1 MGLTDVTNPAIG
13 EMTIRVTSG
22 STAVE
27 FDRFLEY
34 DYKENYLEASDSLSF
49 TLDQRELSRTDA
61 GVLVP
66 GAIVEP
72 CVDGKVQS
80 RSILDEP
87 QATFSRDEGNVVRC
101 EARDWLSVAV
111 DGQVDPQTRFL
122 PGMTLLDLIVAAY
135 STINPNITVFADS
148 IANRNAITGLT
159 VGETSSAAAI
169 QAAQQNVSNARSKP
183 FTPENQEAVR
193 NAESQ
198 LQQAQQSALAQRS
211 KTTSKGRPTK
221 HFTLGQEKP
230 YPNEGLFAFTSRV
243 AQRFGLWIRP
253 YVDGESIS
261 VASPDYT
268 QPPRY
273 GICHAFDEKRVMNN
287 VERGTFAKN
296 RKDQP
301 SIIYASGFGGGG
313 NFAKSRLRAGI
324 VNRAVNADN
333 SKIISAYS
341 DVPLIDIDPIT
352 AAFPPLVEDAARPAF
367 LYDPESHTQE
377 QLEAFLRRE
386 LSLRM
391 RKALTARYEI
401 MGHVLN
407 GQPIAVDTICAVLD
421 QQPVADWNGP
431 MWVLARNFRKSAK
444 GGARS
449 TIDMVLPG
457 SIQF

>member
-1 MGLTDVTNPAIG
+1 MGLTDLTQPVLG

-111 DGQVDPQTRFL
+111 DGQVDPQTRFV
-122 PGMTLLDLIVAAY
+122 PSMSLLDLIVAAY
-135 STINPNITVFADS
+135 STINPNITVFADA
-148 IANRNAITGLT
+148 IANKNVITGR
-159 VGETSSAAAI
+159 VYG
-169 QAAQQNVSNARSKP
+169 Q
-183 FTPENQEAVR
+183 
-193 NAESQ
+193 
-198 LQQAQQSALAQRS
+198 
-211 KTTSKGRPTK
+211 KTTAKGKVLK
-221 HFTLGQEKP
+221 HLILGQEKP

-324 VNRAVNADN
+324 VNLAVNADN
-333 SKIISAYS
+333 SKIIQAYS
-341 DVPLIDIDPIT
+341 DVPLIDIAPIT

-401 MGHVLN
+401 MGHMLN

-444 GGARS
+444 GGAR
-449 TIDMVLPG
+449 TTVDMVLPN